1 MIAVSLVNNCDNR
14 EPHREGGKEG
24 KKKEKKEGKRK
35 GKERQVQ
42 TCGTT
47 SCWQWG
53 SLWYTEGTRL
63 SSKRQAPHSTAV
75 QVC

>member
-1 MIAVSLVNNCDNR
+1 MVTESHI
-14 EPHREGGKEG
+14 EREGGGEKRN
-24 KKKEKKEGKRK
+24 KKEEGKRE

-47 SCWQWG
+47 SYWQWG

-63 SSKRQAPHSTAV
+63 SSKRQAPHSTALH
-75 QVC
+75 VC